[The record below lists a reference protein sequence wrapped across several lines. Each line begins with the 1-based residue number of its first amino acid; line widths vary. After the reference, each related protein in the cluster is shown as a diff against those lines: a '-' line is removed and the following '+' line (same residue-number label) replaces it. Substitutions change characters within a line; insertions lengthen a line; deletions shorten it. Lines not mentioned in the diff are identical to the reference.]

1 MRAAR
6 FAPLTLI
13 ATLGLAFTS
22 SCGDEKTVG
31 DAAAA
36 TATRLEPPAPTGW
49 IRTGHLEVTLY
60 RPRTDQVVV

>member
-1 MRAAR
+1 
-6 FAPLTLI
+6 
-13 ATLGLAFTS
+13 LGLAFTS